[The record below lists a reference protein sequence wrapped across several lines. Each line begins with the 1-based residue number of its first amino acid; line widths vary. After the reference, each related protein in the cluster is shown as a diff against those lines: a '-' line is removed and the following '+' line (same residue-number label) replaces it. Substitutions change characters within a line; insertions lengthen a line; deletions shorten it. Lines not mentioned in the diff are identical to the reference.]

1 MPPPSTN
8 RVKELEISLDKTLSK
23 YDNVLIMGDIN
34 IEQDESSKPGFS
46 LQKSFMDTYN
56 LKNLIK
62 NKTCF
67 TKSHESS
74 IDVMFTNKPMSF
86 HNSITFETGLSDH
99 HHMIGT
105 LIKTHLVRLKPKRI
119 EYRSYKKFSEVE
131 FLEDLKNADFNFL
144 ENDPDFNYESL
155 VNKFSEL
162 VNKHAPLKFKNLRG
176 NQAPFMNK
184 EFQKAIYERSR
195 LKNIF
200 NKNGSNENWLKYK
213 KQRNKCVSLR
223 KKAIKKHF
231 NEITKNGIVESKDF
245 WNTVKPF
252 ITNKSGLTNSD
263 IAIIYNNEIIT
274 DENKLTEIFNEE
286 YINVVERF
294 TGNKPEVLSGRVSND
309 INSLISEIV
318 DKYHNHPS
326 ILKIKEIGDD
336 RQISFVFHEINEN
349 DISKLFDVLKSKI
362 SAGEDKIPVKLVK
375 LAKPFLVKPLTK
387 AINSSIREHIF
398 PTRAKIAAVSPLD
411 KGGKDKMTVGNY
423 RPVSVLNVFS
433 KFYERII
440 KSQIVSFLDQKLS
453 QFLSAYRQSYGT
465 QHVLIRLIEEFK
477 KNLDNDYVVGAILM
491 DLSKAFDCVPH
502 DLLLAK
508 LSAYGF
514 SNEALGYIMSYLT
527 ERKQATRLNNVYSTF
542 QLILSGVP
550 QGSILG
556 PILFNIFLNDFIY
569 FIETANVHNYADDN
583 TLTSISNSVSNL
595 IKILETETNVA
606 MSWLKKNKMIANPK
620 KFQSIIISK
629 DKIGNSGL
637 EIKINDKIIKSE
649 SSVKLLGIVIDE
661 KLNFDKH
668 ITELCKK
675 ASAQLNALF
684 RLNFVLTKKAK
695 NILIQ
700 SFIFSNFNYCP
711 LVWHFSSSKSIQK
724 IECIQKR
731 ALRFLLDDND
741 SSYEELLV
749 NTNNHF
755 VSVKRLKVLCTEI
768 YKTLKNLNPPYMR
781 DIFQFVENNRPV
793 RSYNLNNLSFPK
805 KRSHRFGTNSL
816 TALGPKIWN
825 NLPAHMKASE
835 NLEIFKKMMKKWNG
849 INCCC
854 EVCKKF

>member
-1 MPPPSTN
+1 
-8 RVKELEISLDKTLSK
+8 
-23 YDNVLIMGDIN
+23 
-34 IEQDESSKPGFS
+34 
-46 LQKSFMDTYN
+46 
-56 LKNLIK
+56 
-62 NKTCF
+62 
-67 TKSHESS
+67 
-74 IDVMFTNKPMSF
+74 
-86 HNSITFETGLSDH
+86 
-99 HHMIGT
+99 
-105 LIKTHLVRLKPKRI
+105 
-119 EYRSYKKFSEVE
+119 
-131 FLEDLKNADFNFL
+131 
-144 ENDPDFNYESL
+144 
-155 VNKFSEL
+155 
-162 VNKHAPLKFKNLRG
+162 
-176 NQAPFMNK
+176 
-184 EFQKAIYERSR
+184 
-195 LKNIF
+195 
-200 NKNGSNENWLKYK
+200 
-213 KQRNKCVSLR
+213 
-223 KKAIKKHF
+223 
-231 NEITKNGIVESKDF
+231 
-245 WNTVKPF
+245 
-252 ITNKSGLTNSD
+252 
-263 IAIIYNNEIIT
+263 
-274 DENKLTEIFNEE
+274 
-286 YINVVERF
+286 
-294 TGNKPEVLSGRVSND
+294 
-309 INSLISEIV
+309 
-318 DKYHNHPS
+318 
-326 ILKIKEIGDD
+326 
-336 RQISFVFHEINEN
+336 
-349 DISKLFDVLKSKI
+349 
-362 SAGEDKIPVKLVK
+362 
-375 LAKPFLVKPLTK
+375 
-387 AINSSIREHIF
+387 
-398 PTRAKIAAVSPLD
+398 
-411 KGGKDKMTVGNY
+411 
-423 RPVSVLNVFS
+423 
-433 KFYERII
+433 
-440 KSQIVSFLDQKLS
+440 
-453 QFLSAYRQSYGT
+453 
-465 QHVLIRLIEEFK
+465 
-477 KNLDNDYVVGAILM
+477 
-491 DLSKAFDCVPH
+491 
-502 DLLLAK
+502 
-508 LSAYGF
+508 
-514 SNEALGYIMSYLT
+514 MSYLT

-583 TLTSISNSVSNL
+583 TLTSFSNSVSNL

-637 EIKINDKIIKSE
+637 EIKINDKIIKSK

-711 LVWHFSSSKSIQK
+711 LVWHFSSSKSIQI

-731 ALRFLLDDND
+731 ALRFLLDAND

-805 KRSHRFGTNSL
+805 KRSHMFGTNSL

-854 EVCKKF
+854 EVCKKI